1 HPYFSSAY
9 QGARDAVFEKVEMS
23 KIRLEEKEIREWAK
37 YNLTG
42 KIFQNKREG
51 FNIEFKMRGIKEMLN
66 QPHKHI
72 SEKNRSLKDMER
84 LIYEAEH
91 VLYIDDNKG
100 NTMVK
105 GYHYFKIIIAEEPSY
120 LVVREMED
128 GSYYAYSIVD
138 RLKRER

>member
-1 HPYFSSAY
+1 M
-9 QGARDAVFEKVEMS
+9 G
-23 KIRLEEKEIREWAK
+23 IRE
-37 YNLTG
+37 
-42 KIFQNKREG
+42 I
-51 FNIEFKMRGIKEMLN
+51 LN
-66 QPHKHI
+66 QPDKHI

-120 LVVREMED
+120 LVVREMEY

-138 RLKRER
+138 RLKREIKALDEGFAIQHSNLLPLTYNANI